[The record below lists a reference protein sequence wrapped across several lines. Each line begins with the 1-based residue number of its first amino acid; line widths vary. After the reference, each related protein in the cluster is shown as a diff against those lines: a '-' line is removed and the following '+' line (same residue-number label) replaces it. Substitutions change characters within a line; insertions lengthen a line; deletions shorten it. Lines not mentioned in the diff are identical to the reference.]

1 MMNLGLSDLHML
13 LDAGARK
20 LKVFSA
26 RHELVFEC
34 EARNRTVANG
44 QLGHNGNCPPG
55 SYMLGNP
62 SPRGTV
68 PFGDWFVP
76 ILDYGANHAMR
87 EHRRSGIGIHG
98 GGSGLA
104 APFAPQQ
111 SPPWVPTHGCWR
123 VLNQDLAKL
132 AELLERCSEDGGV
145 CYVTVTAAVP
155 GAAEEGEDDT
165 AGVWLA
171 EGE

>member
-20 LKVFSA
+20 LKLFSA

-76 ILDYGANHAMR
+76 ILDYDANHTLR

-98 GGSGLA
+98 GGSGL
-104 APFAPQQ
+104 PFPFHAFQGWQ
-111 SPPWVPTHGCWR
+111 VTRGCWR
-123 VLNQDLAKL
+123 LQNMDLARL
-132 AELLERCSEDGGV
+132 VTLLERCSEDGGV
-145 CYVTVTAAVP
+145 CYVTVTAAAP
-155 GAAEEGEDDT
+155 GAVEADGDDT
-165 AGVWLA
+165 AGVVLA

>member
-1 MMNLGLSDLHML
+1 LSDLHML

-20 LKVFSA
+20 LKLFSA

-76 ILDYGANHAMR
+76 ILDYDANHTLR

-98 GGSGLA
+98 GGSGLPF
-104 APFAPQQ
+104 PFAGQQ
-111 SPPWVPTHGCWR
+111 GWVHSR
-123 VLNQDLAKL
+123 VLAGSEHADLARL
-132 AELLERCSEDGGV
+132 VTLLERCSEDGGV

-155 GAAEEGEDDT
+155 GAAEAGEEDM
-165 AGVWLA
+165 AGVVLA